1 MALVALSIVAIVAMA
16 GISIDIGTLYEASA
30 EAQRS
35 ADAAALAAAKVLS
48 SSGITGDPTNSSGQW
63 SNACDAATAIAKAV
77 ANQDV
82 VGGAATFTVN
92 VTFLSSDSSNCT
104 SGGAFGVN
112 PMVTVQVVQSTM
124 PSYFARIW
132 GRTGTSVSASA
143 TAEAFNPSGSAGL
156 SGATIPVQPR
166 CVKPLIVPNLDPGNA
181 TCGPGGVGS
190 GSLPCHFV
198 STTSTTQ
205 GAIVKGGIRLS
216 GGGAGV
222 IGETFTLVPDCSPT
236 GSCNPPTTNP
246 PQATSAN
253 LYYIPGEVSGT
264 PVAVPSCAT
273 GSFQKAVA
281 GCDQSTAYR
290 CGVPAS
296 SLGGSANEA
305 DLSEISVPSNTSA
318 AVQCLLHQAKGGTA
332 DSINTSVYPYQ
343 ITAGSGNP
351 LNVSGSV
358 ITNSDSI
365 VSIPIYD
372 GLALGAG
379 TGPSVTIV
387 GFLQVFI
394 QSVDAVGD
402 MTVTV
407 MNVSGCGNAVP
418 SGTTALNGTS
428 PVPIRLITPQ

>member
-16 GISIDIGTLYEASA
+16 GISIDIGALYEASA
-30 EAQRS
+30 VAQRS

-48 SSGITGDPTNSSGQW
+48 SSGITGDPTNSSGRW
-63 SNACDAATAIAKAV
+63 SKACDAATAIATTV
-77 ANQDV
+77 ANQDA
-82 VGGAATFTVN
+82 VGGVATFKVK
-92 VTFLSSDSSNCT
+92 VTFLSSDASSCT
-104 SGGAFGVN
+104 SVGAFGVN
-112 PMVTVQVVQSTM
+112 PMVTVQVTQSTM

-132 GRTGTSVSASA
+132 GRTGNSVSASA

-166 CVKPLIVPNLDPGNA
+166 CVKPLIVPNLDPGNT
-181 TCGPGGVGS
+181 TCGGG
-190 GSLPCHFV
+190 PCKLV
-198 STTSTTQ
+198 STTAPTQ

-216 GGGAGV
+216 GGGTGV

-236 GSCNPPTTNP
+236 GSCNPPTVNP
-246 PQATSAN
+246 PGATSTQ
-253 LYYIPGEVSGT
+253 LSYIPGEVSGT
-264 PVAVPSCAT
+264 PVAVPSCAA
-273 GSFQKAVA
+273 GSYQKAVA
-281 GCDQSTAYR
+281 GCDQSTVYQ
-290 CGVPAS
+290 CGVPAG
-296 SLGGSANEA
+296 SLGGNANEA

-318 AVQCLLHQAKGGTA
+318 AVQCLLHEAKGGTA
-332 DSINTSVYPYQ
+332 DSIDTSVYPYQ

-358 ITNSDSI
+358 ITSSDSI

-372 GLALGAG
+372 GAGLGG
-379 TGPSVTIV
+379 GSGPSVTIV

-394 QSVDAVGD
+394 SSVDAVGD

>member
-63 SNACDAATAIAKAV
+63 SKACDAATAIAKAV
-77 ANQDV
+77 ANQDA
-82 VGGAATFTVN
+82 VGGVATFTVN
-92 VTFLSSDSSNCT
+92 VTFLSSDASSCT
-104 SGGAFGVN
+104 SVGAFGVN

-132 GRTGTSVSASA
+132 GRTGNRVSASA

-181 TCGPGGVGS
+181 TNK
-190 GSLPCHFV
+190 FV
-198 STTSTTQ
+198 STTA
-205 GAIVKGGIRLS
+205 GATEGSIVNGGIRLS
-216 GGGAGV
+216 GGGTGV

-236 GSCNPPTTNP
+236 GNCNSGPPFLNPPG
-246 PQATSAN
+246 ATSSQLN
-253 LYYIPGEVSGT
+253 YIPGQVSGT
-264 PVAVPSCAT
+264 PVAVPSCAA
-273 GSFQKAVA
+273 GSFQKAIA
-281 GCDQSTAYR
+281 GCDQSTVYQ
-290 CGVPAS
+290 CGVLAS
-296 SLGGSANEA
+296 SLGGNANQA
-305 DLSEISVPSNTSA
+305 DLSEVSVPSNTSA
-318 AVQCLLHQAKGGTA
+318 AIQCLLNEAKGGTP
-332 DSINTSVYPYQ
+332 DSIDTTVYPYQ

-351 LNVSGSV
+351 LNISGSV
-358 ITNSDSI
+358 ITSSDSI

-372 GLALGAG
+372 GSSLGGGSA
-379 TGPSVTIV
+379 PSVTIV

-428 PVPIRLITPQ
+428 PVPVRLITPP

>member
-63 SNACDAATAIAKAV
+63 SKACDSATAIATTV
-77 ANQDV
+77 ANQDA
-82 VGGAATFTVN
+82 VGAAATFTVK
-92 VTFLSSDSSNCT
+92 VTFLSSDASNCT
-104 SGGAFGVN
+104 SVGAFGVN
-112 PMVTVQVVQSTM
+112 PMVTVQVTQSTM

-132 GRTGTSVSASA
+132 GRTVHSVSASA

-166 CVKPLIVPNLDPGNA
+166 CVKPLIVPNKDPGNGTGCAPA
-181 TCGPGGVGS
+181 TACNKFINTTAGPTEGS
-190 GSLPCHFV
+190 
-198 STTSTTQ
+198 
-205 GAIVKGGIRLS
+205 IVKGGIRVS

-222 IGETFTLVPDCSPT
+222 IGETFTLIPDCSPT
-236 GSCNPPTTNP
+236 GNCNPPTLNP
-246 PQATSAN
+246 PVATSIS

-264 PVAVPSCAT
+264 PVAVPSCAA
-273 GSFQKAVA
+273 GSYQKAVA
-281 GCDQSTAYR
+281 GCDQSTAYQ

-296 SLGGSANEA
+296 SLGGNANEA

-318 AVQCLLHQAKGGTA
+318 AVQCLLHEAKGGTA
-332 DSINTSVYPYQ
+332 DSIDTSVYPYQ

-358 ITNSDSI
+358 ITSSDSI

-372 GLALGAG
+372 DGTPLLG
-379 TGPSVTIV
+379 TGPPVTIV

-394 QSVDAVGD
+394 SSVDAVGD

-407 MNVSGCGNAVP
+407 MNVSGCGNVVP

-428 PVPIRLITPQ
+428 PVPVRLITSQ